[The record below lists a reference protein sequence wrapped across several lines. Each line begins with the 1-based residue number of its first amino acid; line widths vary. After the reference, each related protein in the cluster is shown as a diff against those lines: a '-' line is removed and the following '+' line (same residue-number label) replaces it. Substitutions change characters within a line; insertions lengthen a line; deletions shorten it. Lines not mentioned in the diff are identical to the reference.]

1 MDPRSILIEAKR
13 KWQPPPEL
21 QRSSP
26 REVRQRAAG
35 RTLLVLAALFVLGAP
50 VAGLLLHARAS
61 ADHAQRREL
70 MSRGVNARAVVTRRW
85 MRRGDHPRYLAD
97 YIYEA
102 GGRTLTGRVDISRSS
117 WERLEQGSVLP
128 VRYLP
133 ADPRQHLVPGYEGDL
148 MPLWLPY
155 AVAGAMAAAGWLLTL
170 PLKSERRLLTE
181 GRPAPGVV
189 LAHRKVQ
196 QTTTVRYA
204 FVTLSGAIAEGKMQ
218 AQKNPPA
225 IGSLLTVVYEPDNAG
240 NNRAYPFSL
249 YRCED

>member
-1 MDPRSILIEAKR
+1 MDPRSLLIEAKR

-35 RTLLVLAALFVLGAP
+35 RALLVLAALCVLGAP
-50 VAGLLLHARAS
+50 VAGLLLYVKAS
-61 ADHAQRREL
+61 ADHAQRRQL
-70 MSRGVNARAVVTRRW
+70 MSRGVDGRAVVTRRW
-85 MRRGDHPRYLAD
+85 MRRGDHPRYFAD
-97 YIYEA
+97 YVYEA
-102 GGRTLTGRVDISRSS
+102 GSGALAGRIDMSRPR

-170 PLKSERRLLTE
+170 PLKSESRLLTE

-189 LAHRKVQ
+189 LAHRKAQ
-196 QTTTVRYA
+196 HTTTIRYA
-204 FVTLSGAIAEGKMQ
+204 FVTLSGTIAEGKMQ

-225 IGSLLTVVYEPDNAG
+225 VGSLLTVVYEPDNVG

-249 YRCED
+249 YTCGN